1 MLVHDNLPRRQSN
14 VDVQKKES
22 ISSRKFTSTAKL
34 SRRKYS
40 SSRTVSPRLE
50 EKISNFEKKNKPFW
64 LQSLMILGHGSSAFC
79 YLSVAIAFVMYGI
92 TVYAPKQWTDK
103 YHQLQEL
110 QKQERQFSFTEEI
123 IKNQLA
129 ESAQQ
134 SGSGLVNPDPTEPPI
149 FLPDMS
155 PKPIKL
161 DKSESV
167 EPKQIE
173 KISPIAY

>member
-1 MLVHDNLPRRQSN
+1 MLVQDNLLHEQSN
-14 VDVQKKES
+14 VDIPKKES
-22 ISSRKFTSTAKL
+22 ISSRQLTSTAKL

-40 SSRTVSPRLE
+40 SRVVNSRLE
-50 EKISNFEKKNKPFW
+50 EKISHLEQKNKPFW
-64 LQSLMILGHGSSAFC
+64 LQSLIVLGHGSSLLC
-79 YLSVAIAFVMYGI
+79 YGSVAIAFVMYGI
-92 TVYAPKQWTDK
+92 TVYAPKQWTSK

-134 SGSGLVNPDPTEPPI
+134 SGSGLVNPDPNQPPI
-149 FLPDMS
+149 FLPDMT
-155 PKPIKL
+155 PKPINL

>member
-1 MLVHDNLPRRQSN
+1 MLVQDNLPRQQSN

-22 ISSRKFTSTAKL
+22 ISSRKLISTGKL
-34 SRRKYS
+34 SSRKYS
-40 SSRTVSPRLE
+40 SRVVNSRLE
-50 EKISNFEKKNKPFW
+50 EKISNLEKKNKPFW
-64 LQSLMILGHGSSAFC
+64 LQSLMVLGHCSSAFC
-79 YLSVAIAFVMYGI
+79 YLSVAMAFVMYGM
-92 TVYAPKQWTDK
+92 TVYAPKQWTNK

-134 SGSGLVNPDPTEPPI
+134 SGSGLVNPDPTQPPI
-149 FLPDMS
+149 FLPDTT
-155 PKPIKL
+155 PKSIEL
-161 DKSESV
+161 DKSESI
-167 EPKQIE
+167 EPKQIQ

>member
-1 MLVHDNLPRRQSN
+1 MLVHDHLPRRQSN
-14 VDVQKKES
+14 FDVQKKES
-22 ISSRKFTSTAKL
+22 VSSRKLTSTAKF

-40 SSRTVSPRLE
+40 SRVVNSRLE
-50 EKISNFEKKNKPFW
+50 EKISNLEKKNKPFW
-64 LQSLMILGHGSSAFC
+64 LQSLMVLGYGSSAFC

-92 TVYAPKQWTDK
+92 TVYAPKQWTNK

-134 SGSGLVNPDPTEPPI
+134 LGSGLVNPDPTQPPI
-149 FLPDMS
+149 FLPNVT
-155 PKPIKL
+155 PKPIEL

-167 EPKQIE
+167 EPKQIK
-173 KISPIAY
+173 KIAPIAY

>member
-1 MLVHDNLPRRQSN
+1 MLVQDNRLHEQSN
-14 VDVQKKES
+14 VDTPKKES
-22 ISSRKFTSTAKL
+22 ISSRQLTSMAKL

-40 SSRTVSPRLE
+40 SRVVNSRLE
-50 EKISNFEKKNKPFW
+50 ETISHLEKKHKPFW
-64 LQSLMILGHGSSAFC
+64 LQSLIVLGHGSSLLC
-79 YLSVAIAFVMYGI
+79 YGSVAIAFVMYGI
-92 TVYAPKQWTDK
+92 TVYAPKQWTNK

-134 SGSGLVNPDPTEPPI
+134 SGSGLVNPDPNQPPI
-149 FLPDMS
+149 FLPDMT
-155 PKPIKL
+155 PKPINL

>member
-1 MLVHDNLPRRQSN
+1 MLVHDNLPRQQSN
-14 VDVQKKES
+14 VSAKKKES
-22 ISSRKFTSTAKL
+22 TSRQLTSTAKL

-40 SSRTVSPRLE
+40 SSRVVNSRLE
-50 EKISNFEKKNKPFW
+50 EKISNLEKKNKPFW
-64 LQSLMILGHGSSAFC
+64 LQSLMVFGYGSSAFC
-79 YLSVAIAFVMYGI
+79 YLSVTIAFIMYGM

-134 SGSGLVNPDPTEPPI
+134 SGSGLVNPDATQPPI
-149 FLPDMS
+149 FLPDTT
-155 PKPIKL
+155 PKPIEL

-167 EPKQIE
+167 APKQIE
-173 KISPIAY
+173 KITPIAY